1 MINKPLTEVCTE
13 RVELLFFDLIKRIFN
28 QPGMEQPS
36 MEECRIILTRD
47 TKQIMNK
54 LTVFSKLRHRGR
66 YGLLDRSLQRKLNLK
81 LLILDILKQS
91 VMKKRVLVKEIV
103 KENDR
108 LLIEQHH
115 SDFKSRILAET
126 LDNHRFSNINLERFL
141 KRVERLYFQQKID
154 LRKSNL
160 DNRKYHEY
168 LVRLEQIYK
177 LHIAAI
183 IKKIETPKM

>member
-1 MINKPLTEVCTE
+1 MINKALTEVCTE
-13 RVELLFFDLIKRIFN
+13 RVEQLFYEFIKKVFN
-28 QPGMEQPS
+28 QSGIEQPS
-36 MEECRIILTRD
+36 LEECRIILTRD
-47 TKQIMNK
+47 FKHIIYK
-54 LTVFSKLRHRGR
+54 LSVFSKLRHRGR
-66 YGLLDRSLQRKLNLK
+66 YGLLEQTLQQKLNLK
-81 LLILDILKQS
+81 LLVLDILKQS

-141 KRVERLYFQQKID
+141 KRVERLYFQQKIE

-160 DNRKYHEY
+160 DNRKYHGY
-168 LVRLEQIYK
+168 LVGLEQIYK
-177 LHIAAI
+177 FHIAAI
-183 IKKIETPKM
+183 IKKIETSTM